1 MLKTRS
7 LRFEIHNK
15 SWPVMT
21 RRGST
26 DTSDSEPLRLEFP
39 TVDVEAS
46 DATEDRDHGKDPV
59 IWVQFLDQRHH
70 GIAFSLDMHAAR
82 TLGAVLAA
90 LTADRDVTAHE
101 TPINIRLAD

>member
-7 LRFEIHNK
+7 LRFEIHDK

-21 RRGST
+21 RRGSS
-26 DTSDSEPLRLEFP
+26 DTSDTESLRLEFP

-46 DATEDRDHGKDPV
+46 DATEDMDHGKDPV
-59 IWVQFLDQRHH
+59 IWVQFLDQHRE

-82 TLGAVLAA
+82 TLGAVLTASA
-90 LTADRDVTAHE
+90 ADRDVTAHE
-101 TPINIRLAD
+101 TPINIHLAE